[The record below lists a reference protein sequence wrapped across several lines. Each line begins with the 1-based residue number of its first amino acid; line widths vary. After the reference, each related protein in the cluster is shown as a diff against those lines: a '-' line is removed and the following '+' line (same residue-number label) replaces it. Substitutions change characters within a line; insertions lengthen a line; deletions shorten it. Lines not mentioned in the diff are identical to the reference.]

1 MSEIG
6 FKAASRIWFGFMWRS
21 FVLTMPVM
29 LAVEAASWA
38 LMPHLSPGEPLRRR
52 QFEAFIEQGV
62 LIWIPFMFVSIV
74 LQIQALK
81 WTLNSLKSR

>member
-29 LAVEAASWA
+29 LAVEATSWA